1 MMKFLNQMDEDL
13 SRIYGTEKKPDNVV
27 VDKVDENEEA
37 QYIYG
42 AWGKDKH
49 GKTIYK
55 YLNRE
60 TEEWVDKPPKGA
72 TYTEFWTVGLDKER
86 QLFKDNLNKWKES
99 GDVPEW
105 VNNKDDLQK
114 YYREEFQKQS
124 GIYGIEP
131 QYFTED
137 GEFIPESKR
146 YGDVPNPYLEEN
158 NTEYSMGGKV
168 QEHGN
173 SAIDKLINGD
183 E

>member
-1 MMKFLNQMDEDL
+1 MMDFLNQMDEDL
-13 SRIYGTEKKPDNVV
+13 DRIYGTEKKPKKI
-27 VDKVDENEEA
+27 DKDEEA
-37 QYIYG
+37 EYIHG
-42 AWGKDKH
+42 IWGKDKH
-49 GKTIYK
+49 GDSIYK

-60 TEEWVDKPPKGA
+60 TQEWVDEPPEGA

-86 QLFKDNLNKWKES
+86 KLFQDKLDRWKES
-99 GDVPEW
+99 GEIPEW
-105 VNNKDDLQK
+105 INTEDDLQK
-114 YYREEFQKQS
+114 HYSEEFQKQT

-146 YGDVPNPYLEEN
+146 YGDVPNPYLEEGN
-158 NTEYSMGGKV
+158 AEYSMGGKV